1 MALPSESLG
10 HITPTR
16 LFVVTCGHRCVYAR
30 WNCSTPKQKWYVYL
44 NGLGSP
50 GFAPRPKYHASHG
63 TTVEMHGT
71 PAASQ
76 ASETG
81 LTVSGVDVV
90 SMRSTCSP
98 LMRSW
103 ATCEERCGSD
113 CPSLSTM
120 VTSYFLPP
128 MVSPPSNAF
137 RARLSTYASGSP
149 KPAAGPV
156 LGLTK
161 PIFKV

>member
-30 WNCSTPKQKWYVYL
+30 LNCSTPKQKWYVNL
-44 NGLGSP
+44 NGEGWP
-50 GFAPRPKYHASHG
+50 GLAPRPKYQASHG

-81 LTVSGVDVV
+81 LVVSGVDVV
-90 SMRSTCSP
+90 SIRSTASP
-98 LMRSW
+98 VISSL
-103 ATCEERCGSD
+103 ATCALRCGLD
-113 CPSLSTM
+113 WLSFSITWI
-120 VTSYFLPP
+120 S
-128 MVSPPSNAF
+128 
-137 RARLSTYASGSP
+137 
-149 KPAAGPV
+149 
-156 LGLTK
+156 
-161 PIFKV
+161 